1 MSKIISFFGF
11 LIILAVCYLLST
23 NKKKVNFKMIATGI
37 ILQFVLAVAVLKIKF
52 ISKFFVIIGNGVNA
66 LFECTAE
73 GSKFLFSN
81 LVDAKVSGFIFAFQ
95 VLPTIIFI
103 SAFMS
108 ILYYYN
114 IMQFVIKYLGIAMK
128 KIFGT
133 SGAETMNA
141 VANIFVG
148 QTESPLFIKPYIK
161 NMTQSELLSMMIA
174 GMGSISVGA
183 MAGYVILGIQ
193 AKHLIAAS
201 VMSAPA
207 SLIISKLL
215 IPETQIPET
224 CNISSISSEKSHRTV
239 IEAFSA
245 ATSQGLSLALNVGA
259 MLLTFLAIIA
269 FINLLLAKLGL
280 FIGFKSL
287 SLSWILGR
295 VFAPLAMLLGI
306 PIKESFIAG
315 NILGQKLVANEFVA
329 YISLADAIKNHVLS
343 NRSVTLLTYA
353 VCGFA
358 NISSIGIQIGG
369 IGSLA
374 ENRKSDI
381 AQLGLKALLGGTLVT
396 LLNASIIGILI

>member
-1 MSKIISFFGF
+1 
-11 LIILAVCYLLST
+11 
-23 NKKKVNFKMIATGI
+23 
-37 ILQFVLAVAVLKIKF
+37 
-52 ISKFFVIIGNGVNA
+52 
-66 LFECTAE
+66 
-73 GSKFLFSN
+73 
-81 LVDAKVSGFIFAFQ
+81 
-95 VLPTIIFI
+95 
-103 SAFMS
+103 MS